1 MIHSYFDLSQDE
13 LRVQGRK
20 ISEWAVGGS
29 GTTPFYVYHSAVID
43 EKINELRKN
52 LPKEIQIHYAVKAN
66 PMPELVS
73 FMSNRVSG
81 FDVAS
86 RRELQLV
93 LKSGMSA
100 EKISYAGPGKTDD
113 ELIMAISEQILI
125 YAESIH
131 EIRRIAGLS
140 KKLSRPARLGVRINP
155 QFDMKASGLRM
166 GGGSK
171 PFGIDS
177 EQIPDVCAEVAALG
191 MEIEGVHIF
200 AGSQNLDAQTICQTL
215 HLSFALVKTMKSLF
229 LNSLRTFNFGG
240 GLGIPYFENDKAI
253 DVGAVGKVLY
263 QEVPDFLKTYPSAVP
278 VIELGRFLVGECGLF
293 VSRIVDIKM
302 SRGQKFLILDG
313 GMNCHLAATGNLGQV
328 IKRSFPLCVGN
339 RLRSGVREVVNVVG
353 PLCTPLD
360 TFATQVELEKSEV
373 GDLVVIFQ
381 SGAYGLTASPSQFL
395 SQRVARE
402 IFI

>member
-13 LRVQGRK
+13 VLVQGRK
-20 ISEWAVGGS
+20 ISEWAAAGKGG
-29 GTTPFYVYHSAVID
+29 TPFYLYHSVVI
-43 EKINELRKN
+43 EKKIQELRKN

-73 FMSNRVSG
+73 FMAGWVNG

-86 RRELQLV
+86 TRELQLV
-93 LKSGMSA
+93 IGSGMPA
-100 EKISYAGPGKTDD
+100 KEISFAGPGKTDD
-113 ELIMAISEQILI
+113 ELTLAISEQVLI

-140 KKLSRPARLGVRINP
+140 KRLNTPARLGLRINP
-155 QFDMKASGLRM
+155 QFDMKSSGLRM

-171 PFGIDS
+171 AFGIDS
-177 EQIPDVCAEVAALG
+177 EQVPEVCVEVATLG
-191 MEIEGVHIF
+191 LEIEGVHIF
-200 AGSQNLDAQTICQTL
+200 AGSQNLDAQTICQTIR
-215 HLSFALVKTMKSLF
+215 LSFALVKSMSSLF
-229 LNSLRTFNFGG
+229 LNSLRVFNFGG
-240 GLGIPYFENDKAI
+240 GLGIPYFENDKAV
-253 DVGAVGKVLY
+253 DVVAIGKTLF
-263 QEVPDFLKTYPSAVP
+263 QEVPDFLRVYPRAVP

-293 VSRIVDIKM
+293 VSRIVDIKI
-302 SRGQKFLILDG
+302 SRGQKFLVLDG

-328 IKRSFPLCVGN
+328 IKRNFPLCVGN
-339 RLRSGVREVVNVVG
+339 RLQSSVREVVNVVG

-360 TFATQVELEKSEV
+360 TFATQVELTLSEV